1 MMMSSHTKSSNLVVL
16 RRAFDLLNRRDKQ
29 KLLAVFI
36 LQIFLGIVDLV
47 GVALIGIL
55 GALTVSGIQSKSP
68 SGISSTAIELLHLE
82 SFTFQTQAAILGVSA
97 GSLLMLRTV
106 LSIVSTRKSLFF
118 LSRKGSDISRLLV
131 ATLFRQP
138 LFRIYQKSTQETLY
152 VVTTGVTQ
160 ITVGLIGTALTLSAD
175 TFLVV
180 IMSIGLFAVEPVVA
194 LISTVFFSFFA
205 YGLYAYMK
213 NKAFQLGLRNTELTV
228 KGNELTV
235 EAITSYRE
243 ATVRGTRQ
251 RYATQIG
258 RIRADL
264 ADTLA
269 ELAFMP
275 SVSKYAVE
283 SALVLGAL
291 LLSGAQFYLYDASR
305 AIATL
310 SIFMAAG
317 SRIAPA
323 ILRIQQGALQ
333 IKGAAAT
340 SAPTLDLIKEISP
353 LCDVEPGVNLF
364 QNNHSGFRGEIILK
378 KINFTY
384 PGKSVPT
391 LSGIDLSVNHGEFV
405 AVVGPSGAGKST
417 LMDVILGVAEP
428 SSGEVFVSNLQPIAA
443 ISRWPGAISYMP
455 QEAFI
460 TNGTILENILLGYDH
475 NLVPPDSI
483 DEVLA
488 KSYLDE
494 FVDGLEDGLSTAVG
508 ERGSKLSGGQKQRLA
523 IARSLITNPDL
534 LILDEATSS
543 LDSNSEQMITKAIL
557 ALRGSTTLVVIAHR
571 LSTVQEADKVVYME
585 NGSIQAVG
593 SFSEVRRKIPN
604 FDLQAKLMGL

>member
-1 MMMSSHTKSSNLVVL
+1 MSGLNQSSNWRVL
-16 RRAFDLLNRRDKQ
+16 SRAFDLLTKRDKQ
-29 KLLAVFI
+29 KLFAVFV
-36 LQIFLGIVDLV
+36 LQIFLGLVDLV

-68 SGISSTAIELLHLE
+68 SGISSTAINFLQLDD
-82 SFTFQTQAAILGVSA
+82 FTFQVQAAFLGVSA
-97 GSLLMLRTV
+97 GSLLMLRTI

-118 LSRKGSDISRLLV
+118 LSRKGSEISRHLI

-138 LFRIYQKSTQETLY
+138 LSKVYQKSTQETLY

-160 ITVGLIGTALTLSAD
+160 ITVGLIGTTLVLSAD
-175 TFLVV
+175 TFLVI
-180 IMSIGLFAVEPVVA
+180 IMSIGLFIVEPVVA
-194 LISTVFFSFFA
+194 LISTAFFSVFA
-205 YGLYAYMK
+205 LILYAYMK
-213 NKAFQLGLRNTELTV
+213 NKTFQLGLKNTELTV
-228 KGNELTV
+228 EGNELTI
-235 EAITSYRE
+235 EALISYRE

-251 RYATQIG
+251 RYARQIG
-258 RIRADL
+258 RYRADL

-275 SVSKYAVE
+275 SVSKYAIE

-317 SRIAPA
+317 SRVAPA

-340 SAPTLDLIKEISP
+340 SAPTLDLIDELSP
-353 LCDVEPGVNLF
+353 LSDADAEVNLF
-364 QNNHSGFRGEIILK
+364 RNLHDGFRGEISLK
-378 KINFTY
+378 NVSFTY
-384 PGKSVPT
+384 PGKDSPT
-391 LSGIDLSVNHGEFV
+391 LNEINFSVAHGEFV
-405 AVVGPSGAGKST
+405 AIVGPSGSGKST
-417 LMDVILGVAEP
+417 LMDVILGVATP
-428 SSGEVFVSNLQPIAA
+428 SSGEVLVSKLHPIDA
-443 ISRWPGAISYMP
+443 ITRWPGAISYMP

-475 NLVPPDSI
+475 DSVSSHLVDA
-483 DEVLA
+483 VLK

-494 FVDGLEDGLSTAVG
+494 FVLNLEAGLSTNVG
-508 ERGSKLSGGQKQRLA
+508 ERGSKLSGGQRQRLA
-523 IARSLITNPDL
+523 IARSLITNPEL

-543 LDSNSEQMITKAIL
+543 LDSNSEQMITQAIL
-557 ALRGSTTLVVIAHR
+557 ALRGATTLIVIAHR
-571 LSTVQEADKVVYME
+571 LSTVQEADKVIYME
-585 NGSIQAVG
+585 NGLIYAVG
-593 SFSEVRRKIPN
+593 SFNEVRNQVPN

>member
-1 MMMSSHTKSSNLVVL
+1 MMMIHKQSSNWSTL
-16 RRAFDLLNRRDKQ
+16 RRAFELLTKRDRR
-29 KLLAVFI
+29 KLLAVFL
-36 LQIFLGIVDLV
+36 LQIFLGLVDLI

-68 SGISSTAIELLHLE
+68 SGISSTAISLLQLDN
-82 SFTFQTQAAILGVSA
+82 FTFQIQAAILGVSA

-118 LSRKGSDISRLLV
+118 LSRKGSEISRHLI

-138 LFRIYQKSTQETLY
+138 LSLVYRKSTQETLY

-160 ITVGLIGTALTLSAD
+160 ITVGLIGTSLVLSAD
-175 TFLVV
+175 TFLVA
-180 IMSIGLFAVEPVVA
+180 IMSIGLFIVEPVVA
-194 LISTVFFSFFA
+194 LISTAFFSLFA
-205 YGLYAYMK
+205 FILYGYMK
-213 NKAFQLGLRNTELTV
+213 NKTYQLGLNNTDLTV
-228 KGNELTV
+228 KGNELTL
-235 EAITSYRE
+235 EAIISYRE

-251 RYATQIG
+251 RYAKQIG
-258 RIRADL
+258 QYRADL

-275 SVSKYAVE
+275 SVSKYAIE

-340 SAPTLDLIKEISP
+340 SSPTLNLIDELSP
-353 LCDVEPGVNLF
+353 LNDIESGNNQFMDVHPGF
-364 QNNHSGFRGEIILK
+364 KGEIILK
-378 KINFTY
+378 NISFTY
-384 PGKSVPT
+384 PGKDLPT
-391 LSGIDLSVNHGEFV
+391 IDCVNLSVSHGEFV
-405 AVVGPSGAGKST
+405 AIVGPSGAGKST
-417 LMDVILGVAEP
+417 LMDVILGVALP
-428 SSGEVFVSNLQPIAA
+428 STGEVLVSGLHPIDA
-443 ISRWPGAISYMP
+443 ISKWPGAVSYMP

-475 NLVPPDSI
+475 DQVPSDSI
-483 DEVLA
+483 HKVLKKA
-488 KSYLDE
+488 YLDE
-494 FVDGLEDGLSTAVG
+494 FVSSLDDGLGASVG
-508 ERGSKLSGGQKQRLA
+508 ERGSKLSGGQRQRLA
-523 IARSLITNPDL
+523 IARSLITKPDL

-543 LDSNSEQMITKAIL
+543 LDSNSEQMITRAIL
-557 ALRGSTTLVVIAHR
+557 ELRGSTTLVVIAHR
-571 LSTVQEADKVVYME
+571 LSTVQKADKVVYIE
-585 NGSIQAVG
+585 NGLIQAIG
-593 SFSEVRRKIPN
+593 SFNEVRNQVQN
-604 FDLQAKLMGL
+604 FDEQAKLMGL